1 MERVKTLI
9 LVFLFFS
16 LSFLNS
22 QHNPN
27 ANKLTYEERADEIIS
42 KMTLE
47 EKASQMLNASIA
59 LYDYGLDEYNWWNES
74 LHGVARAGKATVFPQ
89 AIALA
94 ATFDADLIEN
104 VASAISDE
112 ARAMYNISQKRGMKG
127 QYSGLTFWSPNVNI
141 FRDPRWGRGQET
153 YGEDPFLS
161 GLIGSA
167 FVRGLQGNDP
177 NYLKVAACAKHFAV
191 HSGPEADRHH
201 FNAVVSKQD
210 LYETYLPAFKT
221 LVEANVEIVM
231 CAYNR
236 LNDEPCCGSDDLL
249 SGILRKD
256 WGFKGHVVSDC
267 GAINDIKSNHK
278 FTISDEESVAYAIKG
293 GVDLN
298 CGNLYRKI
306 PTAVKKGLLSENDV
320 DKSLKRLLVTR
331 YKLGMFEEK
340 GSGPYDHLGSEHIN
354 SLENKKLAYKA
365 ASKSIVLLK
374 NANNVLPLSKK
385 LNRIFVTGPNAANI
399 DMAIGNYNG
408 LSSEI
413 ITPLEGIVSK
423 VDHGVS
429 VRYSLG
435 VELNNPRLKTS
446 FSMMHLASSSDVSIA
461 FMGISALIEGEEGA
475 AILSSANGDRVEIK
489 LPKNQ
494 INYIKAL
501 RKKSPDKPLILVISS
516 GSAIELSDV
525 SDLVD
530 AIVYC
535 WYPGEQGGKAIAEIL
550 FGDVNPSGKLP
561 VTIPISINQLPD
573 YSDYSMDN
581 RTYKFLR
588 DKPMY
593 PFGYG
598 LSYSKIKY
606 SEISMSST
614 IFTDDKENIAQ
625 VTITNMSD
633 YKTEEVVQLYVSDLD
648 ANFRVPNSSL
658 KAVKRIKLNPR
669 EIKKVTFKISK
680 EMLQLVDYEG
690 NSVFDPGLFEI
701 SIGNSSPGLRSL
713 ELGANIRKL
722 NFTVN

>member
-1 MERVKTLI
+1 MKIDRLPLI
-9 LVFLFFS
+9 IFLLFS
-16 LSFLNS
+16 TSYLFP
-22 QHNPN
+22 QKN
-27 ANKLTYEERADEIIS
+27 ANPENIFEIQAEKIIS

-141 FRDPRWGRGQET
+141 FRDARWGRGQET

-167 FVRGLQGNDP
+167 FVRGLQGSDP

-231 CAYNR
+231 CAYNK
-236 LNDEPCCGSDDLL
+236 LNDEPCCGSNDLL

-278 FTISDEESVAYAIKG
+278 FTLTDEQSVAYAING

-298 CGNLYRKI
+298 CGNLYMKI
-306 PTAVKKGLLSENDV
+306 PSAVKKGLLSEKDV

-340 GSGPYDHLGSEHIN
+340 GSGPYDYLDSEHIN
-354 SLENKKLAYKA
+354 SQENKELAYMA

-374 NANNVLPLSKK
+374 NANSVLPLSKK
-385 LNRIFVTGPNAANI
+385 LNTIFVTGPNAANI

-423 VDHGVS
+423 VDYGVA
-429 VRYSLG
+429 VKYRLG
-435 VELNNPRLKTS
+435 VELNNPKPNPS
-446 FSMMHLASSSDVSIA
+446 FSMMHLASSSDATIA
-461 FMGISALIEGEEGA
+461 FMGISALIEGEEGD
-475 AILSSANGDRVEIK
+475 AILSSANGDRVEIS

-494 INYIKAL
+494 IKYIKEL
-501 RKKSPDKPLILVISS
+501 RKRTINKPLILVVSS
-516 GSAIELSDV
+516 GSAIDLSDV
-525 SDLVD
+525 EELVD
-530 AIVYC
+530 AIIYC
-535 WYPGEQGGKAIAEIL
+535 WYPGEQGGRAIAEIL

-561 VTIPISINQLPD
+561 ITLPKSINQLPD
-573 YSDYSMDN
+573 YADYSMDN
-581 RTYKFLR
+581 RTYKYLR

-598 LSYSKIKY
+598 LSYSNIKY
-606 SEISMSST
+606 SEISMFST
-614 IFTDDKENIAQ
+614 IFTDDKENEAQ

-658 KAVKRIKLNPR
+658 KGVKRIKLNPR
-669 EIKKVTFKISK
+669 EIKKVTFKINK
-680 EMLQLVDYEG
+680 EMLQFVDYEG

-713 ELGANIRKL
+713 ELGANISTL

>member
-249 SGILRKD
+249 
-256 WGFKGHVVSDC
+256 
-267 GAINDIKSNHK
+267 
-278 FTISDEESVAYAIKG
+278 
-293 GVDLN
+293 
-298 CGNLYRKI
+298 
-306 PTAVKKGLLSENDV
+306 
-320 DKSLKRLLVTR
+320 
-331 YKLGMFEEK
+331 
-340 GSGPYDHLGSEHIN
+340 
-354 SLENKKLAYKA
+354 
-365 ASKSIVLLK
+365 
-374 NANNVLPLSKK
+374 
-385 LNRIFVTGPNAANI
+385 
-399 DMAIGNYNG
+399 
-408 LSSEI
+408 
-413 ITPLEGIVSK
+413 
-423 VDHGVS
+423 
-429 VRYSLG
+429 
-435 VELNNPRLKTS
+435 
-446 FSMMHLASSSDVSIA
+446 
-461 FMGISALIEGEEGA
+461 
-475 AILSSANGDRVEIK
+475 
-489 LPKNQ
+489 
-494 INYIKAL
+494 
-501 RKKSPDKPLILVISS
+501 
-516 GSAIELSDV
+516 
-525 SDLVD
+525 
-530 AIVYC
+530 
-535 WYPGEQGGKAIAEIL
+535 
-550 FGDVNPSGKLP
+550 
-561 VTIPISINQLPD
+561 
-573 YSDYSMDN
+573 
-581 RTYKFLR
+581 
-588 DKPMY
+588 
-593 PFGYG
+593 
-598 LSYSKIKY
+598 
-606 SEISMSST
+606 
-614 IFTDDKENIAQ
+614 
-625 VTITNMSD
+625 
-633 YKTEEVVQLYVSDLD
+633 
-648 ANFRVPNSSL
+648 
-658 KAVKRIKLNPR
+658 
-669 EIKKVTFKISK
+669 
-680 EMLQLVDYEG
+680 
-690 NSVFDPGLFEI
+690 
-701 SIGNSSPGLRSL
+701 
-713 ELGANIRKL
+713 
-722 NFTVN
+722 

>member
-1 MERVKTLI
+1 MRVNRLTSIII
-9 LVFLFFS
+9 LLTTSYFFAQKNT
-16 LSFLNS
+16 NS
-22 QHNPN
+22 ENTFEIK
-27 ANKLTYEERADEIIS
+27 AEKIIS

-141 FRDPRWGRGQET
+141 FRDARWGRGQET

-167 FVRGLQGNDP
+167 FVRGLQGSDP

-210 LYETYLPAFKT
+210 LYETYLPAFKA

-278 FTISDEESVAYAIKG
+278 FTLNDEQSVAYAIKG

-298 CGNLYRKI
+298 CGSLYRKI
-306 PTAVKKGLLSENDV
+306 PIAVKKGLLSEKDV

-331 YKLGMFEEK
+331 YKLGMFEEQ
-340 GSGPYDHLGSEHIN
+340 GTGPYDHLGSEHIN
-354 SLENKKLAYKA
+354 SRENKELAYMA

-374 NANNVLPLSKK
+374 NTNSVLPLSKK
-385 LNRIFVTGPNAANI
+385 LNTIFVTGPNAANI

-423 VDHGVS
+423 VDYGVA
-429 VRYSLG
+429 VKYRLG
-435 VELNNPRLKTS
+435 VELNNPKPNPS
-446 FSMMHLASSSDVSIA
+446 FSMMHLASSSDATIA
-461 FMGISALIEGEEGA
+461 FMGISALIEGEEGD
-475 AILSSANGDRVEIK
+475 AILSSANGDRVEIS

-494 INYIKAL
+494 IKYIKEL
-501 RKKSPDKPLILVISS
+501 RKRTINKPLILVVSS
-516 GSAIELSDV
+516 GSAIDLSDV
-525 SDLVD
+525 EELVD
-530 AIVYC
+530 AIIYC
-535 WYPGEQGGKAIAEIL
+535 WYPGEQGGRAIAEIL

-561 VTIPISINQLPD
+561 ITIPNSINQLPD
-573 YSDYSMDN
+573 YADYSMDN

-614 IFTDDKENIAQ
+614 IFTADKENVAQ

-648 ANFRVPNSSL
+648 AGFRVPNSSL
-658 KAVKRIKLNPR
+658 KGVKRIKLNPR
-669 EIKKVTFKISK
+669 EIRYVTFKINK
-680 EMLQLVDYEG
+680 EMLQFVDYEG

-701 SIGNSSPGLRSL
+701 SIGNSSPSQRSL
-713 ELGANIRKL
+713 ELGATISQV

>member
-1 MERVKTLI
+1 
-9 LVFLFFS
+9 
-16 LSFLNS
+16 
-22 QHNPN
+22 
-27 ANKLTYEERADEIIS
+27 
-42 KMTLE
+42 
-47 EKASQMLNASIA
+47 
-59 LYDYGLDEYNWWNES
+59 
-74 LHGVARAGKATVFPQ
+74 
-89 AIALA
+89 
-94 ATFDADLIEN
+94 
-104 VASAISDE
+104 
-112 ARAMYNISQKRGMKG
+112 
-127 QYSGLTFWSPNVNI
+127 
-141 FRDPRWGRGQET
+141 
-153 YGEDPFLS
+153 
-161 GLIGSA
+161 
-167 FVRGLQGNDP
+167 
-177 NYLKVAACAKHFAV
+177 
-191 HSGPEADRHH
+191 
-201 FNAVVSKQD
+201 
-210 LYETYLPAFKT
+210 
-221 LVEANVEIVM
+221 
-231 CAYNR
+231 
-236 LNDEPCCGSDDLL
+236 
-249 SGILRKD
+249 
-256 WGFKGHVVSDC
+256 
-267 GAINDIKSNHK
+267 
-278 FTISDEESVAYAIKG
+278 
-293 GVDLN
+293 
-298 CGNLYRKI
+298 
-306 PTAVKKGLLSENDV
+306 
-320 DKSLKRLLVTR
+320 
-331 YKLGMFEEK
+331 
-340 GSGPYDHLGSEHIN
+340 
-354 SLENKKLAYKA
+354 
-365 ASKSIVLLK
+365 
-374 NANNVLPLSKK
+374 
-385 LNRIFVTGPNAANI
+385 
-399 DMAIGNYNG
+399 
-408 LSSEI
+408 
-413 ITPLEGIVSK
+413 
-423 VDHGVS
+423 
-429 VRYSLG
+429 
-435 VELNNPRLKTS
+435 
-446 FSMMHLASSSDVSIA
+446 
-461 FMGISALIEGEEGA
+461 MGISALIEGEEGA

>member
-1 MERVKTLI
+1 MKINRLTSIII
-9 LVFLFFS
+9 LLTTSYFFAQKNT
-16 LSFLNS
+16 NS
-22 QHNPN
+22 ENTFEIQ
-27 ANKLTYEERADEIIS
+27 AEKIIS

-94 ATFDADLIEN
+94 ATFDADLVKR
-104 VASAISDE
+104 VATAISDE
-112 ARAMYNISQKRGMKG
+112 ARAMYNISQERGIKG

-167 FVRGLQGNDP
+167 FVNGLQGNDP

-191 HSGPEADRHH
+191 HSGPEADRHY

-221 LVEANVEIVM
+221 LVDSNVEIVM
-231 CAYNR
+231 CAYNK
-236 LNDEPCCGSDDLL
+236 LNDEPCCGSNDLL

-278 FTISDEESVAYAIKG
+278 FTLTDEQSVAYAIKG

-306 PTAVKKGLLSENDV
+306 PSAVKKGLLREKDV

-340 GSGPYDHLGSEHIN
+340 GSGPYDHLGSGHIN
-354 SLENKKLAYKA
+354 SQENKELAYMA

-374 NANNVLPLSKK
+374 NANSVLPLSKK
-385 LNRIFVTGPNAANI
+385 LNTIFVTGPNAANI

-408 LSSEI
+408 LSPEI

-423 VDHGVS
+423 VDYGVA
-429 VRYSLG
+429 VKYRLG
-435 VELNNPRLKTS
+435 VELNNPKPTPS
-446 FSMMHLASSSDVSIA
+446 FSMMHLASSSDATIA
-461 FMGISALIEGEEGA
+461 FMGISALIEGEEGD
-475 AILSSANGDRVEIK
+475 AILSSANGDRVEIS

-494 INYIKAL
+494 IKYIKEL
-501 RKKSPDKPLILVISS
+501 RKSTNNKPLILVVSS
-516 GSAIELSDV
+516 GSAIDLSDV
-525 SDLVD
+525 EELVD
-530 AIVYC
+530 AIIYC
-535 WYPGEQGGKAIAEIL
+535 WYPGEQGGRAIAEIL

-561 VTIPISINQLPD
+561 ITLPKSIDQLPD
-573 YSDYSMDN
+573 YADYSMDN

-598 LSYSKIKY
+598 LSYSKVKY
-606 SEISMSST
+606 SQISMSNI
-614 IFTDDKENIAQ
+614 IFNNNKENAAQ

-633 YKTEEVVQLYVSDLD
+633 YKTEEVVQLYISDLD
-648 ANFRVPNSSL
+648 ADFRVPNSSL
-658 KAVKRIKLNPR
+658 KGVKKIKLNPR
-669 EIKKVTFKISK
+669 ETKNIKFSIDKK
-680 EMLQLVDYEG
+680 MLQSVNNDGKL
-690 NSVFDPGLFEI
+690 VFDPGLFKV
-701 SIGNSSPGLRSL
+701 SIGNSSPGRRSL
-713 ELGANIRKL
+713 ELGANISQVSF
-722 NFTVN
+722 NVN

>member
-1 MERVKTLI
+1 MKIDRLPLI
-9 LVFLFFS
+9 IFLLFS
-16 LSFLNS
+16 TSYLFP
-22 QHNPN
+22 QKN
-27 ANKLTYEERADEIIS
+27 ANSENIFEIKAEKIIS

-249 SGILRKD
+249 SAILRKD

-278 FTISDEESVAYAIKG
+278 FTKSDEESVAYAIKG

-306 PTAVKKGLLSENDV
+306 PTAVKKGLLSENEV

-331 YKLGMFEEK
+331 YKLGMFEEQ

-354 SLENKKLAYKA
+354 SQENKELAYSA

-423 VDHGVS
+423 VDLGVS

-435 VELNNPRLKTS
+435 VELNNPKSKTS

-494 INYIKAL
+494 INYIKDL
-501 RKKSPDKPLILVISS
+501 RKNSPDRPLILVISS

-561 VTIPISINQLPD
+561 VTIPYSINQLPD
-573 YSDYSMDN
+573 YADYSMDN
-581 RTYKFLR
+581 RTYKFLK

-614 IFTDDKENIAQ
+614 IFTDDKENIVQ

-648 ANFRVPNSSL
+648 ASFRVPNSSL
-658 KAVKRIKLNPR
+658 KGVKRIKLNPR
-669 EIKKVTFKISK
+669 EIKKVTFKINK
-680 EMLQLVDYEG
+680 EMLQFVDYEG

-713 ELGANIRKL
+713 ELGANISTL

>member
-1 MERVKTLI
+1 MKINRLTSIII
-9 LVFLFFS
+9 LLTTSYFFAQKNT
-16 LSFLNS
+16 NS
-22 QHNPN
+22 ENTFEIQ
-27 ANKLTYEERADEIIS
+27 AEKIIS

-94 ATFDADLIEN
+94 ATFDADLVKR
-104 VASAISDE
+104 VATAISDE
-112 ARAMYNISQKRGMKG
+112 ARAMYNISQERGIKG

-167 FVRGLQGNDP
+167 FVNGLQGNDP

-191 HSGPEADRHH
+191 HSGPEADRHY

-210 LYETYLPAFKT
+210 LYETYLPAFKI
-221 LVEANVEIVM
+221 LVDSNVEIVM
-231 CAYNR
+231 CAYNK
-236 LNDEPCCGSDDLL
+236 LNDEPCCGSNDLL

-278 FTISDEESVAYAIKG
+278 FTLTDEQSVAYAIKG

-306 PTAVKKGLLSENDV
+306 PSAVKKGLLREKDV

-340 GSGPYDHLGSEHIN
+340 GSGPYDHLGSGHIN
-354 SLENKKLAYKA
+354 SQENKELAYMA

-374 NANNVLPLSKK
+374 NANSVLPLSKK
-385 LNRIFVTGPNAANI
+385 LNTIFVTGPNAANI

-408 LSSEI
+408 LSPEI

-423 VDHGVS
+423 VDYGVA
-429 VRYSLG
+429 VKYRLG
-435 VELNNPRLKTS
+435 VELNNPKPNPS
-446 FSMMHLASSSDVSIA
+446 FSMMHLASSSDATIA
-461 FMGISALIEGEEGA
+461 FMGISALIEGEEGD
-475 AILSSANGDRVEIK
+475 AILSSANGDRVEIS

-494 INYIKAL
+494 IKYIKEL
-501 RKKSPDKPLILVISS
+501 RKSTNNKPLILVVSS
-516 GSAIELSDV
+516 GSAIDLSDV
-525 SDLVD
+525 EELVD
-530 AIVYC
+530 AIIYC
-535 WYPGEQGGKAIAEIL
+535 WYPGEQGGRAIAEIL

-561 VTIPISINQLPD
+561 ITLPKSIDQLPD
-573 YSDYSMDN
+573 YADYSMDN

-598 LSYSKIKY
+598 LSYSKVKY

-614 IFTDDKENIAQ
+614 VFTDDKENVAK

-633 YKTEEVVQLYVSDLD
+633 YKTEEVVQLYISDLD
-648 ANFRVPNSSL
+648 ADFRVPNSSL
-658 KAVKRIKLNPR
+658 KGVKKIKLNPR
-669 EIKKVTFKISK
+669 ETKNIKFSIDK
-680 EMLQLVDYEG
+680 EMLQSVNNDGKL
-690 NSVFDPGLFEI
+690 VFDPGLFKV
-701 SIGNSSPGLRSL
+701 SIGNSSPGRRSL
-713 ELGANIRKL
+713 ELGANISQVSF
-722 NFTVN
+722 NVN

>member
-1 MERVKTLI
+1 MKINRLTSIII
-9 LVFLFFS
+9 LLTTSYFFAQKNT
-16 LSFLNS
+16 NS
-22 QHNPN
+22 ENTFEIQ
-27 ANKLTYEERADEIIS
+27 AEKIIS

-94 ATFDADLIEN
+94 ATFDADLVKR
-104 VASAISDE
+104 VATAISDE
-112 ARAMYNISQKRGMKG
+112 ARAMYNISQERGIKG

-167 FVRGLQGNDP
+167 FVNGLQGNDP

-191 HSGPEADRHH
+191 HSGPEADRHY

-221 LVEANVEIVM
+221 LVDSNVEIVM
-231 CAYNR
+231 CAYNK
-236 LNDEPCCGSDDLL
+236 LNDEPCCGSNDLL

-278 FTISDEESVAYAIKG
+278 FTLTDEQSVAYAIKG

-306 PTAVKKGLLSENDV
+306 PSAVKKGLLREKDV

-340 GSGPYDHLGSEHIN
+340 GSGPYDHLGSGHIN
-354 SLENKKLAYKA
+354 SQENKELAYMA

-374 NANNVLPLSKK
+374 NANSVLPLSKK
-385 LNRIFVTGPNAANI
+385 LNTIFVTGPNAANI

-408 LSSEI
+408 LSPEI

-423 VDHGVS
+423 VDYGVA
-429 VRYSLG
+429 VKYRLG
-435 VELNNPRLKTS
+435 VELNNPKPTPS
-446 FSMMHLASSSDVSIA
+446 FSMMHLASSSDATIA
-461 FMGISALIEGEEGA
+461 FMGISALIEGEEGD
-475 AILSSANGDRVEIK
+475 AILSSANGDRVEIS

-494 INYIKAL
+494 IKYIKEL
-501 RKKSPDKPLILVISS
+501 RKSTNNKPLILVVSS
-516 GSAIELSDV
+516 GSAIDLSDV
-525 SDLVD
+525 EELVD
-530 AIVYC
+530 AIIYC
-535 WYPGEQGGKAIAEIL
+535 WYPGEQGGRAIAEIL

-561 VTIPISINQLPD
+561 ITLPKSIDQLPD
-573 YSDYSMDN
+573 YADYSMDN

-598 LSYSKIKY
+598 LSYSKVKY
-606 SEISMSST
+606 SQISMSNI
-614 IFTDDKENIAQ
+614 IFNNNKENAAQ

-633 YKTEEVVQLYVSDLD
+633 YKTEEVVQLYISDLD
-648 ANFRVPNSSL
+648 ADFRVPNSSL
-658 KAVKRIKLNPR
+658 KGVKKIKLNPR
-669 EIKKVTFKISK
+669 ETKNIKFSIDK
-680 EMLQLVDYEG
+680 EMLQSVNNDGKL
-690 NSVFDPGLFEI
+690 VFDPGLFKV
-701 SIGNSSPGLRSL
+701 SIGNSSPGRRSL
-713 ELGANIRKL
+713 ELGANISQVSF
-722 NFTVN
+722 NVN

>member
-1 MERVKTLI
+1 MKIDRLTLI
-9 LVFLFFS
+9 IFLLFS
-16 LSFLNS
+16 TSHLFP
-22 QHNPN
+22 QKN
-27 ANKLTYEERADEIIS
+27 ANQENTFEIQAEKIIS

-141 FRDPRWGRGQET
+141 FRDARWGRGQET

-167 FVRGLQGNDP
+167 FVRGLQGSDP

-210 LYETYLPAFKT
+210 LYETYLPAFKS

-278 FTISDEESVAYAIKG
+278 FTVTDEESVAYAIKG

-298 CGNLYRKI
+298 CGSLYRKI
-306 PTAVKKGLLSENDV
+306 PIAVKKGLLSEKDV

-331 YKLGMFEEK
+331 YKLGMFEEL

-354 SLENKKLAYKA
+354 SLENKELAYSA

-423 VDHGVS
+423 VDHGVN

-435 VELNNPRLKTS
+435 VELNNPKLKTS
-446 FSMMHLASSSDVSIA
+446 FSMVHLASSSDVSIA
-461 FMGISALIEGEEGA
+461 FMGISALIEGEEGD

-501 RKKSPDKPLILVISS
+501 REKSPDRPIILVISS

-535 WYPGEQGGKAIAEIL
+535 WYPGEQGGKAIADIL

-561 VTIPISINQLPD
+561 ITIPNSINQLPD
-573 YSDYSMDN
+573 YADYSMDN

-614 IFTDDKENIAQ
+614 IFTADKENVAQ
-625 VTITNMSD
+625 VTITNMSN
-633 YKTEEVVQLYVSDLD
+633 YKTEEVVQLYV
-648 ANFRVPNSSL
+648 
-658 KAVKRIKLNPR
+658 I
-669 EIKKVTFKISK
+669 
-680 EMLQLVDYEG
+680 
-690 NSVFDPGLFEI
+690 
-701 SIGNSSPGLRSL
+701 
-713 ELGANIRKL
+713 
-722 NFTVN
+722 

>member
-1 MERVKTLI
+1 M
-9 LVFLFFS
+9 
-16 LSFLNS
+16 
-22 QHNPN
+22 
-27 ANKLTYEERADEIIS
+27 A
-42 KMTLE
+42 
-47 EKASQMLNASIA
+47 
-59 LYDYGLDEYNWWNES
+59 
-74 LHGVARAGKATVFPQ
+74 
-89 AIALA
+89 
-94 ATFDADLIEN
+94 
-104 VASAISDE
+104 
-112 ARAMYNISQKRGMKG
+112 
-127 QYSGLTFWSPNVNI
+127 
-141 FRDPRWGRGQET
+141 
-153 YGEDPFLS
+153 
-161 GLIGSA
+161 
-167 FVRGLQGNDP
+167 
-177 NYLKVAACAKHFAV
+177 
-191 HSGPEADRHH
+191 HH

-221 LVEANVEIVM
+221 LVDANVEIVM

-236 LNDEPCCGSDDLL
+236 LNDEPCCGSSDLI
-249 SGILRKD
+249 SETLRSE
-256 WGFKGHVVSDC
+256 WGFNGHVVSDC
-267 GAINDIKSNHK
+267 GAINDIKANHK
-278 FTISDEESVAYAIKG
+278 FTASDAESVAYAVKG

-298 CGNLYRKI
+298 CGNLYKKI
-306 PTAVKKGLLSENDV
+306 PKAVRLGLLNESDV

-331 YKLGMFEEK
+331 FKLGMFEPK
-340 GSGPYDHLGSEHIN
+340 GAGPYDHLGAKHIN
-354 SLENKKLAYKA
+354 TKENRELAFEA
-365 ASKSIVLLK
+365 ASKSIILLK
-374 NANNVLPLSKK
+374 NNNNVLPLSNK

-423 VDHGVS
+423 VDNGVS

-435 VELNNPRLKTS
+435 VELNSPKLKTS

-461 FMGISALIEGEEGA
+461 FMGISSLIEGEEGA

-494 INYIKAL
+494 INYIEAL
-501 RKKSPDKPLILVISS
+501 RKKIPNKPLILVVSA
-516 GSAIELSDV
+516 GSAIDLSDV

-561 VTIPISINQLPD
+561 ITIPKSINQLPN

-581 RTYKFLR
+581 RTYKFLS

-614 IFTDDKENIAQ
+614 VFSDDKENVAQ

-648 ANFRVPNSSL
+648 ADFRVPNSSL
-658 KAVKRIKLNPR
+658 KGVKRIKLNPGETKNVKFNIDK
-669 EIKKVTFKISK
+669 EILHSVNYDGI
-680 EMLQLVDYEG
+680 
-690 NSVFDPGLFEI
+690 SVFDPGLFEI
-701 SIGNSSPGLRSL
+701 SIGNSSPSQRSL
-713 ELGANIRKL
+713 ELGATISQV

>member
-1 MERVKTLI
+1 
-9 LVFLFFS
+9 
-16 LSFLNS
+16 
-22 QHNPN
+22 
-27 ANKLTYEERADEIIS
+27 
-42 KMTLE
+42 
-47 EKASQMLNASIA
+47 
-59 LYDYGLDEYNWWNES
+59 
-74 LHGVARAGKATVFPQ
+74 
-89 AIALA
+89 
-94 ATFDADLIEN
+94 
-104 VASAISDE
+104 
-112 ARAMYNISQKRGMKG
+112 
-127 QYSGLTFWSPNVNI
+127 
-141 FRDPRWGRGQET
+141 
-153 YGEDPFLS
+153 
-161 GLIGSA
+161 
-167 FVRGLQGNDP
+167 
-177 NYLKVAACAKHFAV
+177 
-191 HSGPEADRHH
+191 
-201 FNAVVSKQD
+201 
-210 LYETYLPAFKT
+210 
-221 LVEANVEIVM
+221 
-231 CAYNR
+231 
-236 LNDEPCCGSDDLL
+236 
-249 SGILRKD
+249 
-256 WGFKGHVVSDC
+256 
-267 GAINDIKSNHK
+267 
-278 FTISDEESVAYAIKG
+278 
-293 GVDLN
+293 
-298 CGNLYRKI
+298 LYRKI
-306 PTAVKKGLLSENDV
+306 PTAVKKGLLSENEV

-331 YKLGMFEEK
+331 YKLGMFEEQ

-354 SLENKKLAYKA
+354 SQENKELAYSA

-435 VELNNPRLKTS
+435 VELNNPKSKTS

-494 INYIKAL
+494 INYIKDL
-501 RKKSPDKPLILVISS
+501 RKNSPDRPLILVISS

-561 VTIPISINQLPD
+561 VTIPYSINQLPD
-573 YSDYSMDN
+573 YADYSMDN
-581 RTYKFLR
+581 RTYKFLK

-648 ANFRVPNSSL
+648 ASFRVPNSSL
-658 KAVKRIKLNPR
+658 KGVKRIKLNPR
-669 EIKKVTFKISK
+669 EIKKVTFKINK
-680 EMLQLVDYEG
+680 EMLQFVDYEG

-713 ELGANIRKL
+713 ELGANISTL

>member
-1 MERVKTLI
+1 MKRFKI
-9 LVFLFFS
+9 LFFL
-16 LSFLNS
+16 LSFVYLNS
-22 QHNPN
+22 QYDINS
-27 ANKLTYEERADEIIS
+27 NKLFFEERVEKIIS

-59 LYDYGLDEYNWWNES
+59 LSDYGLDEYNWWNES

-94 ATFDADLIEN
+94 ATFDADLVKR
-104 VASAISDE
+104 VATAISDE
-112 ARAMYNISQKRGMKG
+112 ARAMYNISQERGMKG

-167 FVRGLQGNDP
+167 FVNGLQGDDP

-191 HSGPEADRHH
+191 HSGPEADRHY

-221 LVEANVEIVM
+221 LVDSNVEIIM
-231 CAYNR
+231 CAYNK
-236 LNDEPCCGSDDLL
+236 LNDEPCCGSNDLL

-278 FTISDEESVAYAIKG
+278 FTLTDEQSVAYAIKG

-306 PTAVKKGLLSENDV
+306 PSAVKKGLLREKDV

-354 SLENKKLAYKA
+354 SQENKELAYMA

-374 NANNVLPLSKK
+374 NTNSVLPLSKK
-385 LNRIFVTGPNAANI
+385 LNTIFVTGPNAANI

-408 LSSEI
+408 LSPEI
-413 ITPLEGIVSK
+413 ITPLEGIISK
-423 VDHGVS
+423 VDYGVA
-429 VRYSLG
+429 VKYRLG
-435 VELNNPRLKTS
+435 VELNNPKPNPS
-446 FSMMHLASSSDVSIA
+446 FSMMHLASSCDATIA
-461 FMGISALIEGEEGA
+461 FMGISALIEGEEGD
-475 AILSSANGDRVEIK
+475 AILSSANGDRVEIS

-494 INYIKAL
+494 IKYIKEL
-501 RKKSPDKPLILVISS
+501 RKRTTNKPLILVVSS
-516 GSAIELSDV
+516 GSAIDLSDV
-525 SDLVD
+525 EELVD
-530 AIVYC
+530 AIIYC
-535 WYPGEQGGKAIAEIL
+535 WYPGEQGGRAIAEIL
-550 FGDVNPSGKLP
+550 FGGINPSGKLP
-561 VTIPISINQLPD
+561 LTLPKSINQLPD
-573 YSDYSMDN
+573 YADYSMDN
-581 RTYKFLR
+581 RTYKYMR

-606 SEISMSST
+606 SEILMSNT
-614 IFTDDKENIAQ
+614 IFNNDKENVAQ

-633 YKTEEVVQLYVSDLD
+633 YKTEEVVQLYISDLD
-648 ANFRVPNSSL
+648 ADFRVPNSSL
-658 KAVKRIKLNPR
+658 KGVKRIKLNPR
-669 EIKKVTFKISK
+669 ETKNVKFSIDK
-680 EMLQLVDYEG
+680 EMLKSVNYEG
-690 NSVFDPGLFEI
+690 KLVFDPGLFKV
-701 SIGNSSPGLRSL
+701 SIGNSSPGRRSL
-713 ELGANIRKL
+713 ELGAEISQVS
-722 NFTVN
+722 FIVN

>member
-1 MERVKTLI
+1 MKINRLTLTI
-9 LVFLFFS
+9 LLFSTSYCFAQK
-16 LSFLNS
+16 NS
-22 QHNPN
+22 KQENTFEIE
-27 ANKLTYEERADEIIS
+27 AEKIIS

-112 ARAMYNISQKRGMKG
+112 ARAMYNISQDRGMKG

-167 FVRGLQGNDP
+167 FVNGLQGDDP

-191 HSGPEADRHH
+191 HSGPEADRHY

-221 LVEANVEIVM
+221 LVDSNVEIVM

-236 LNDEPCCGSDDLL
+236 LNNEPCCGSNDLL

-278 FTISDEESVAYAIKG
+278 FTLTDEESVAYAIKG

-306 PTAVKKGLLSENDV
+306 PSAVKKGLLREKDV

-354 SLENKKLAYKA
+354 SRENKELAYMA

-374 NANNVLPLSKK
+374 NANSVLPLSKK
-385 LNRIFVTGPNAANI
+385 LNTIFVTGPNAANI

-423 VDHGVS
+423 VDYGVA
-429 VRYSLG
+429 VKYRLG
-435 VELNNPRLKTS
+435 VELNNPKPNPS
-446 FSMMHLASSSDVSIA
+446 FSMMHLASSSDATIA
-461 FMGISALIEGEEGA
+461 FMGISALIEGEEGD
-475 AILSSANGDRVEIK
+475 AILSSANGDRVEIS

-494 INYIKAL
+494 IKYIKEL
-501 RKKSPDKPLILVISS
+501 RKRTINKPLILVVSS
-516 GSAIELSDV
+516 GSAIDLSDV
-525 SDLVD
+525 EELVD
-530 AIVYC
+530 AIIYC
-535 WYPGEQGGKAIAEIL
+535 WYPGEQGGRAIAEIL

-561 VTIPISINQLPD
+561 ITLPKSINQLPD
-573 YSDYSMDN
+573 YADYSMDN

-598 LSYSKIKY
+598 LSYSNFVYSDISIKKDKIKNGDSIDLNFTIHND
-606 SEISMSST
+606 SEIPG
-614 IFTDDKENIAQ
+614 
-625 VTITNMSD
+625 
-633 YKTEEVVQLYVSDLD
+633 EEVVQIYIKDLK
-648 ANFRVPNSSL
+648 ASYRTPNSSL
-658 KAVKRIKLNPR
+658 IYFKRLFLDSGERRKINFIVNKDMMSTFNEKGNK
-669 EIKKVTFKISK
+669 EIESGIFKIF
-680 EMLQLVDYEG
+680 VG
-690 NSVFDPGLFEI
+690 G
-701 SIGNSSPGLRSL
+701 SSPGERSQ
-713 ELGANIRKL
+713 ELGKSIKEAI
-722 NFTVN
+722 FSVE

>member
-1 MERVKTLI
+1 MERFKI
-9 LVFLFFS
+9 LAFLFFS
-16 LSFLNS
+16 FCYLNS
-22 QHNPN
+22 QYDINS
-27 ANKLTYEERADEIIS
+27 NKLSFEERAEKIIS

-47 EKASQMLNASIA
+47 EKASQMLNSSIA

-104 VASAISDE
+104 IATAISDE

-167 FVRGLQGNDP
+167 FVRGLQGSDP

-221 LVEANVEIVM
+221 LVDSNVEIVM

-236 LNDEPCCGSDDLL
+236 LNDEPCCGSNDLL

-278 FTISDEESVAYAIKG
+278 FTLTDEESVAYAIKG

-306 PTAVKKGLLSENDV
+306 PSAVKKGLLSEKDV

-331 YKLGMFEEK
+331 YKLGMFEKK

-354 SLENKKLAYKA
+354 SQENKELAYMA

-374 NANNVLPLSKK
+374 NANSVLPLSKK
-385 LNRIFVTGPNAANI
+385 LNTIFVTGPNAANI

-408 LSSEI
+408 LSPEI

-423 VDHGVS
+423 VDYGVA
-429 VRYSLG
+429 VKYRLG
-435 VELNNPRLKTS
+435 VELNNPKPNPS
-446 FSMMHLASSSDVSIA
+446 FSMMHLASSSDATIA
-461 FMGISALIEGEEGA
+461 FMGISALIEGEEGD
-475 AILSSANGDRVEIK
+475 AILSSANGDRDEIS

-494 INYIKAL
+494 IKYIKEL
-501 RKKSPDKPLILVISS
+501 RKRTTDKPLILVVSS
-516 GSAIELSDV
+516 GSAIDLSDV
-525 SDLVD
+525 EELAD
-530 AIVYC
+530 AIIYC
-535 WYPGEQGGKAIAEIL
+535 WYPGEQGGRAIADIL
-550 FGDVNPSGKLP
+550 FGDINPTGKLP
-561 VTIPISINQLPD
+561 ITLPKSINQLPD
-573 YSDYSMDN
+573 YSDYSMN
-581 RTYKFLR
+581 KRTYKFMD
-588 DKPMY
+588 DKPLY

-606 SEISMSST
+606 SEISMSSP
-614 IFTDDKENIAQ
+614 IFTDDKENVAQ
-625 VTITNMSD
+625 ITLTNMSD
-633 YKTEEVVQLYVSDLD
+633 YKTEEFVQLYVRDLD
-648 ANFRVPNSSL
+648 AVFRVPNSSL
-658 KAVKRIKLNPR
+658 KLVKRIKLNAG
-669 EIKKVTFKISK
+669 ETKTVKFKIDK
-680 EMLQLVDYEG
+680 KILQFVNNDG
-690 NSVFDPGLFEI
+690 NTVFDAGLFEI
-701 SIGNSSPGLRSL
+701 SIGNSSPGPRSL
-713 ELGANIRKL
+713 ELGANISRL
-722 NFTVN
+722 SFTVN

>member
-1 MERVKTLI
+1 MKINRLTSIIML
-9 LVFLFFS
+9 LTTSYFFAQKNT
-16 LSFLNS
+16 NS
-22 QHNPN
+22 ENTFEIQ
-27 ANKLTYEERADEIIS
+27 AEKIIS

-94 ATFDADLIEN
+94 ATFDADLVKR
-104 VASAISDE
+104 VATAISDE
-112 ARAMYNISQKRGMKG
+112 ARAMYNISQERGIKG

-167 FVRGLQGNDP
+167 FVNGLQGDDP
-177 NYLKVAACAKHFAV
+177 KYLKVAACAKHFAV
-191 HSGPEADRHH
+191 HSGPEADRHY

-278 FTISDEESVAYAIKG
+278 FTISDEESVAYAVKG

-298 CGNLYRKI
+298 CGNLYKKI
-306 PTAVKKGLLSENDV
+306 PSAVRLGLLTESDV
-320 DKSLKRLLVTR
+320 DKSLKRLLLTR

-354 SLENKKLAYKA
+354 SQENKELAYMA

-374 NANNVLPLSKK
+374 NANSVLPLSKK
-385 LNRIFVTGPNAANI
+385 LNTIFVTGPNAANI

-408 LSSEI
+408 LSPEI

-423 VDHGVS
+423 VDYGVA
-429 VRYSLG
+429 VKYRLG
-435 VELNNPRLKTS
+435 VELNNPKPNPS
-446 FSMMHLASSSDVSIA
+446 FSMMHLASSSDATIA
-461 FMGISALIEGEEGA
+461 FMGISALIEGEEGD
-475 AILSSANGDRVEIK
+475 AILSSANGDRDEIS

-494 INYIKAL
+494 IKYIKEL
-501 RKKSPDKPLILVISS
+501 RKRTNDKPLILVVSS
-516 GSAIELSDV
+516 GSAIDLSDV
-525 SDLVD
+525 EELAD
-530 AIVYC
+530 AIIYC
-535 WYPGEQGGKAIAEIL
+535 WYPGEQGGRAIADIL
-550 FGDVNPSGKLP
+550 FGDINPTGKLP
-561 VTIPISINQLPD
+561 ITLPKSINQLPD
-573 YSDYSMDN
+573 YSDYSMN
-581 RTYKFLR
+581 KRTYKFMD
-588 DKPMY
+588 DKPLY

-606 SEISMSST
+606 SEISMLSP
-614 IFTDDKENIAQ
+614 IFTDDKENVAQ
-625 VTITNMSD
+625 ITLTNMSD
-633 YKTEEVVQLYVSDLD
+633 YKTEEVVQLYVRDLD
-648 ANFRVPNSSL
+648 AVFRVPNSSL
-658 KAVKRIKLNPR
+658 KLVKRIKLNAG
-669 EIKKVTFKISK
+669 ETKTVKFKIDK
-680 EMLQLVDYEG
+680 KILQFVNNDG
-690 NSVFDPGLFEI
+690 NTVFDAGLFEI
-701 SIGNSSPGLRSL
+701 SIGNSSPGPRSL
-713 ELGANIRKL
+713 ELGANISRL
-722 NFTVN
+722 SFTVN